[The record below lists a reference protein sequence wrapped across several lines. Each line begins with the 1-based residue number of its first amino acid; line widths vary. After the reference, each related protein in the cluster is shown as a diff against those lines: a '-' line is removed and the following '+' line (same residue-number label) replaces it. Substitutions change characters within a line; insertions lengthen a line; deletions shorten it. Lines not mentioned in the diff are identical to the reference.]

1 MSMGC
6 TTLFQCIL
14 SLELQYEL
22 KHVDK
27 LKQVVENCD
36 ITFTKEDLDKEDPD
50 HSGIMIP
57 PGSSSRG
64 RGHQNVATTGGAEP
78 AYGTTIAHDGDGG
91 AVVAPGPPSTKRK
104 VKEVRGAGVARWA
117 EKHGSSCRVLT
128 ITSANIPKYPAGEA
142 IANHCYRLE
151 KLSAADNS
159 EIDDELAIK
168 LCKKIFDSNGQNSKL
183 EKLFLNGTSVTDA
196 GCGEFLKYCPNL
208 HMLAL
213 SRSKFS
219 DIGAKAVSEN
229 CRELK
234 VLGVN
239 SCGLTDKGVRDLLY
253 VTRTTCTTSSTSDDG
268 FIFAG
273 APEGD
278 RIVVHREDHDPHQDH
293 GPRAAPRPGETE
305 SLNNVDRT
313 GFSEQEPETG
323 PAAEAVLLVAA
334 NTRTNYTRTYST
346 PSTYGSSNLHTFK
359 LADTPITDD
368 ACTSI
373 AVSLNMKLK
382 TLHLFK
388 CDRVTDQG
396 IRVVAENCQNL
407 EEIDLHGLQF
417 VTDLSAHALA
427 DNCPHLK
434 RFYLSDTS
442 ITARGLNR
450 LLEKEN
456 AVKIMRLEA
465 KNCVFEE
472 AERKALREKAT
483 VLSEQLQLVL

>member
-1 MSMGC
+1 MTSNPQHKFLETYLFDMG
-6 TTLFQCIL
+6 TRGDF
-14 SLELQYEL
+14 SSQY
-22 KHVDK
+22 
-27 LKQVVENCD
+27 
-36 ITFTKEDLDKEDPD
+36 
-50 HSGIMIP
+50 
-57 PGSSSRG
+57 
-64 RGHQNVATTGGAEP
+64 
-78 AYGTTIAHDGDGG
+78 
-91 AVVAPGPPSTKRK
+91 
-104 VKEVRGAGVARWA
+104 
-117 EKHGSSCRVLT
+117 
-128 ITSANIPKYPAGEA
+128 
-142 IANHCYRLE
+142 
-151 KLSAADNS
+151 
-159 EIDDELAIK
+159 
-168 LCKKIFDSNGQNSKL
+168 
-183 EKLFLNGTSVTDA
+183 
-196 GCGEFLKYCPNL
+196 PNL
-208 HMLAL
+208 QMLAL

-253 VTRTTCTTSSTSDDG
+253 VTTTTCTTSSTSSDDR

-273 APEGD
+273 APEGA
-278 RIVVHREDHDPHQDH
+278 RILVHREDHDSHQDH
-293 GPRAAPRPGETE
+293 GPRAAPRPGE
-305 SLNNVDRT
+305 SLNNVDRA
-313 GFSEQEPETG
+313 GFSEQDPETG

-334 NTRTNYTRTYST
+334 NTTNYTRTYST

-373 AVSLNMKLK
+373 AVSLSTKLK

-396 IRVVAENCQNL
+396 IRVIAENCQNL
-407 EEIDLHGLQF
+407 EEIDLHGLQS
-417 VTDLSAHALA
+417 VTDLSAQALA

-442 ITARGLNR
+442 ITARGLSR

-465 KNCVFEE
+465 KNCAFEE
-472 AERKALREKAT
+472 AVRKALREKAAA
-483 VLSEQLQLVL
+483 LSEQLQLVL